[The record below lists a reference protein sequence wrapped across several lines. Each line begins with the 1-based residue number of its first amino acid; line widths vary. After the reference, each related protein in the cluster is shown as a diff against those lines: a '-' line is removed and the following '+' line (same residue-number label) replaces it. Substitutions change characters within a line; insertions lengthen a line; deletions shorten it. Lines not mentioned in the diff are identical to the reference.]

1 MSELRIKQYLY
12 ILIVAVAGLSLYSYY
27 YYVRQLL
34 ASLAL
39 FSVVFFSL
47 ALVVMGAFLIWW
59 ASEQV
64 ANWTLPASRTVVAFS
79 RRLIA
84 AYARH

>member
-1 MSELRIKQYLY
+1 MRKPKSKEYTCG
-12 ILIVAVAGLSLYSYY
+12 LIATVAGLSLYSF
-27 YYVRQLL
+27 YVRELL

-39 FSVVFFSL
+39 FSVAFFSL
-47 ALVVMGAFLIWW
+47 ALVMLVAFLIWW

-64 ANWTLPASRTVVAFS
+64 AIWSLPASRNVVAFS

-84 AYARH
+84 AHPRH

>member
-1 MSELRIKQYLY
+1 MSELKIKQYIY
-12 ILIVAVAGLSLYSYY
+12 ILIVAAAGLSLYSYY
-27 YYVRQLL
+27 YFVRELL
-34 ASLAL
+34 ATLAL
-39 FSVVFFSL
+39 FSVAFFFL
-47 ALVVMGAFLIWW
+47 ALVVMGALLIWW